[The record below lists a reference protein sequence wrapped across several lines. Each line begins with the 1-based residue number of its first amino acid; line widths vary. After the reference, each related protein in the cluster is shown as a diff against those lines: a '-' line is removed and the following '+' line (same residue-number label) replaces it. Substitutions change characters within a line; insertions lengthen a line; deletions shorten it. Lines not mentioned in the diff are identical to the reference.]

1 MIPFDTRLCEVLEAA
16 MAQGSEQK
24 NLQTL
29 TDAAFQLMM
38 QTNRIFQS
46 NLDRWSYEKLINYG
60 SRVSKYE
67 NVTQAFASIK
77 NGNPTQE
84 ILDLGIRD
92 GKALYDEINTELF
105 PECDTSG
112 KERRGEIL
120 EEVLLPHML
129 FIRFLESKKNKLNG
143 DNTDDGFKFHKEKKH
158 SGHDPIIQFFS
169 RNRFG
174 LNNPVMTYLSV
185 LATTDRCVILEELY
199 NPNFLDSVLSDKLL
213 LAYVTSGKKPLAEKV
228 IQNSIRLGESEINV
242 WGLRNKLDLGLPPS
256 RNRAQRL
263 AIYNDF
269 LSKPQGV
276 VEKEFL
282 NLLIDF
288 CNKHYE

>member
-1 MIPFDTRLCEVLEAA
+1 M
-16 MAQGSEQK
+16 
-24 NLQTL
+24 
-29 TDAAFQLMM
+29 
-38 QTNRIFQS
+38 
-46 NLDRWSYEKLINYG
+46 YG
-60 SRVSKYE
+60 LRVSKYGR
-67 NVTQAFASIK
+67 VTQAFTSIK

-92 GKALYDEINTELF
+92 GKALYNEINAELS
-105 PECDTSG
+105 PEWERSG

-143 DNTDDGFKFHKEKKH
+143 NNTDDSFKFHKEKKH
-158 SGHDPIIQFFS
+158 SGHDPIIQFFN

-199 NPNFLDSVLSDKLL
+199 NPNLLDSVLSDKLL
-213 LAYVTSGKKPLAEKV
+213 LAYVTSGKKHLAEKV
-228 IQNSIRLGESEINV
+228 IQNSIRLSDSEINV
-242 WGLRNKLDLGLPPS
+242 WGLRDKLDLGLAPT

-269 LSKPQGV
+269 LSKPQGL

-282 NLLIDF
+282 NLLVDF
-288 CNKHYE
+288 CNKHYD